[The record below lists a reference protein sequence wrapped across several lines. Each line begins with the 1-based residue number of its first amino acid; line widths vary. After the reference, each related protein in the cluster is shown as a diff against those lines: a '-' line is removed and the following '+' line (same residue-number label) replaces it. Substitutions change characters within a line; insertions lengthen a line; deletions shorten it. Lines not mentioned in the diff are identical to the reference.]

1 MKTTIS
7 KRFTFC
13 AGHRL
18 FNPALSDERNL
29 EIYGECSNPNGHGHN
44 FILEVSLTGSVD
56 PQTGMIMNLKHLK
69 ALIESE
75 IINKVDHKN
84 LNLDVDFMTGV
95 VPTTEMLAERIW
107 TILDGKIGG
116 NLLAKVV
123 LWESENN
130 RFEVSR

>member
-1 MKTTIS
+1 LKTTIS

-18 FNPALSDERNL
+18 YNPALTDDKNL
-29 EIYGECSNPNGHGHN
+29 EVYGECSNPNGHGHN
-44 FILEVSLTGSVD
+44 FILEVSLSGSVD
-56 PQTGMIMNLKHLK
+56 PVTGMIMNLKDLK
-69 ALIESE
+69 NLIEAE

-84 LNLDVDFMTGV
+84 LNLDVDFMNGV
-95 VPTTEMLAERIW
+95 IPTTEMLAAKIW
-107 TILDGKIGG
+107 AILDGKIGG